1 MPLRTAAI
9 AAAAFICLFVLA
21 CSGQIEEHNQPQ
33 PEASFLGPNPA
44 SCADLV
50 AEEEQSYRGAEESL
64 QEFYAEREA
73 EFRSGKLAPW
83 KWENLQKS
91 REASSERHNRR
102 IEYIRSG
109 IDIGGEE
116 ALYEGQSPAH
126 CTYRWWRW
134 DWGHTDPAEDGH
146 RGRIMDQIDLDW
158 TDFEDGKVINTLC
171 RMANEEARISA
182 SGWSSIA
189 VVVAGNEASL
199 FLDYS
204 C

>member
-1 MPLRTAAI
+1 MPRIAISAAI
-9 AAAAFICLFVLA
+9 ALTSCLFVLA
-21 CSGQIEEHNQPQ
+21 CSGQTEEQNQLQ

-44 SCADLV
+44 SCANLI
-50 AEEEQSYRGAEESL
+50 AEEEQFYRGGEEAL
-64 QEFYAEREA
+64 QEFYAESEA
-73 EFRSGKLAPW
+73 EFQSGKLAPW

-91 REASSERHNRR
+91 RKSSSERHNRR

-109 IDIGGEE
+109 IDTGGQE
-116 ALYEGQSPAH
+116 APYEGQSPAH

-146 RGRIMDQIDLDW
+146 RGRIMDQLGLDW

-189 VVVAGNEASL
+189 RIVAGDEASL